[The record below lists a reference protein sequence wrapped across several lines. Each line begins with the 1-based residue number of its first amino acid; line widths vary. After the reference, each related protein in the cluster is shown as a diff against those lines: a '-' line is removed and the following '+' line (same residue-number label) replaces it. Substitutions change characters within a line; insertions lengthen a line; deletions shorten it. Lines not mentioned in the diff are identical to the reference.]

1 MRQVRPEFL
10 KKIKAFGTSE
20 IESCFNCGNC
30 TAVCPLSENGNVFP
44 RKLIRY
50 AQLGD
55 EERLS
60 KMAEPWLCYYCG
72 ECSSTCPRNAGPGE
86 LMAALRRYSIAKND
100 PTGLANYMF
109 RKPWFNLAFSASL
122 AIILSMFLLSIH
134 PGREF
139 NSWLFKWIPYEVIH
153 TVGMFVSII
162 FVFLTLIGIFNAI
175 LSYSGGIESI
185 KKIFNAPGKL
195 LIQITL
201 KTLMEILLMNRHSK
215 CDVQDQQT
223 NKSWFLSPR
232 WLHLSIM
239 WGFLGLLCATAL
251 DFVFVYFL
259 NWTIFVPARVI
270 GTVSGLVMLYGV
282 SISIYLRG
290 KKKAAHLKFSV
301 LSDWWLL
308 FFLLVLTVTG
318 FWIELVVTFRWH
330 GVLHEIMLLIH
341 TVMAMELILLF
352 VFTKFAHAVYRP
364 LALWFY
370 FFKQAGPPN
379 EVLAANGST
388 PVRP

>member
-50 AQLGD
+50 VQLGD

-122 AIILSMFLLSIH
+122 AIILSVFLLSIH

-162 FVFLTLIGIFNAI
+162 FVFLTLIGVFNAI

-195 LIQITL
+195 LIQVTL
-201 KTLMEILLMNRHSK
+201 KTLMESLLMNRHSE

-239 WGFLGLLCATAL
+239 WGFLGLLCATTL

-370 FFKQAGPPN
+370 FFKQAGSPN

-388 PVRP
+388 TH

>member
-50 AQLGD
+50 VQLGD

-330 GVLHEIMLLIH
+330 GVLHEIIFLIH

-370 FFKQAGPPN
+370 FFKQAGSPN

-388 PVRP
+388 TH

>member
-50 AQLGD
+50 VQLGD

-282 SISIYLRG
+282 SISIYLRE

-330 GVLHEIMLLIH
+330 GVLHEIIFLIH

-370 FFKQAGPPN
+370 FFKQAGSPN

-388 PVRP
+388 TH